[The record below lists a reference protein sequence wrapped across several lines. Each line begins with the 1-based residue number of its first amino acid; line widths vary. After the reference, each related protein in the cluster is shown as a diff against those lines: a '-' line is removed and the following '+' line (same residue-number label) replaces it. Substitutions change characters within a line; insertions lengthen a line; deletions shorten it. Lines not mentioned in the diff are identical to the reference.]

1 VNPDPIWIRGFDD
14 QKLNFYL
21 IDQKLQFTYRKASI
35 KGVQATGEAFSL
47 KREHPALQKM
57 KFIYFFLCLLVIF
70 ALLDPDPDPDYESAS
85 EYGSRAPLNQDPIQI
100 RFHNTGRQNVYDV
113 KVTGV

>member
-1 VNPDPIWIRGFDD
+1 MALRIQRKRGRRQHSCGSGFND
-14 QKLNFYL
+14 
-21 IDQKLQFTYRKASI
+21 TYRKASI

-57 KFIYFFLCLLVIF
+57 KFINFFLCLLAIF
-70 ALLDPDPDPDYESAS
+70 ALLDPDPDYESAFG
-85 EYGSRAPLNQDPIQI
+85 YGSSPGTPLNQDPIQI
-100 RFHNTGRQNVYDV
+100 RFHNSGRQNVYDV